1 MSETLAFILDVGV
14 ATAAA
19 LIGGALVRRL
29 GQPPLVGYLL
39 AGIVIGPFTPGFGG
53 DVERISVLAEVG
65 IVLLVFA
72 LGVEFS
78 LRELNAV
85 RKVAVGAALAQIFV
99 SVLGGFLLGLAA
111 GLDPR
116 AALVVGAV
124 IAISSTL
131 VVAKTLA
138 DRGEL
143 DSIHG
148 RNAIGWMIVQDIA
161 TIIFI
166 VALPP
171 LAVEQLSITPILL
184 ALGKG
189 ALFLAIAFVVGTR
202 VLPVAFAAIARLG
215 SPELFLLA
223 VVSTALLTAFVS
235 SAVFGLSLA
244 LGAFVAG
251 VLVSESDLSYQAA
264 AEVIPFRDLFA
275 VLFFVAVGMQVDPSA
290 LISQAPLVALLTLAA
305 VVGKGLLSA
314 LLGRAFGLPTR
325 SAILLGAS
333 IAQVGEFSLIIA
345 ADSNR
350 LGLVDETTYN
360 VILATTIASIVLS
373 GPARSVADSVASWI
387 EHRATE
393 RWSTGHDHGE
403 SGGHPGPDGSAGSA
417 PPEPR
422 RRHVVVA
429 GSGRVGRIVI
439 RAVQARSFSCL
450 VIDRDRIRLDEM
462 AALGADILYGDA
474 ARPEILSRAHLDLA
488 VVLII
493 AIGDPLTAHLVAER
507 AHHLNPGLMIASRA
521 RGVHQ
526 ASDLR
531 AAGVHHL
538 ADPDNEAAIDLAR
551 HALQRM
557 GVSGPEL
564 TAITINLRRDA
575 YR

>member
-39 AGIVIGPFTPGFGG
+39 AGIVIGPFTPGFTG

-65 IVLLVFA
+65 VVLLVFA

-78 LRELNAV
+78 LKELAAV
-85 RKVAVGAALAQIFV
+85 RRVAVGAALVQILV
-99 SVLGGFLLGLAA
+99 SIIGGFLLGIAV

-131 VVAKTLA
+131 VVVKTLA

-148 RNAIGWMIVQDIA
+148 RNAIGWMIVQDVA

-171 LAVEQLSITPILL
+171 LAAEQLSITPILL

-251 VLVSESDLSYQAA
+251 VLVSESELSYQAA

-275 VLFFVAVGMQVDPSA
+275 VLFFVAVGMLVDPGA
-290 LISQAPLVALLTLAA
+290 LISQAPLVAVLTLAA

-345 ADSNR
+345 ADSSR
-350 LGLVDETTYN
+350 LGLINAATYN

-373 GPARSVADSVASWI
+373 GPARRVADGATSWL

-393 RWSTGHDHGE
+393 RWLTAHAHGE
-403 SGGHPGPDGSAGSA
+403 SGGHPGPDGSDGIADSRK
-417 PPEPR
+417 R
-422 RRHVVVA
+422 RVVVA
-429 GSGRVGRIVI
+429 GSGRVGRIVV

-474 ARPEILSRAHLDLA
+474 ARPEILSRADLDRA

-521 RGVHQ
+521 RGIHQ
-526 ASDLR
+526 AADLR

-564 TAITINLRRDA
+564 TAITINLRREA